1 MTAAADAASDP
12 KTGDRLIDDGCTR
25 PHAAGRTTRHE
36 HRRLSHMR
44 LTHLN
49 GLTMLLTSAVILSA
63 CAGGGDA
70 TDTAGA
76 TTGATAGAVPATPP
90 AGQPATGATG
100 AQQPTGQTHTVRMVG
115 DAQGYRYEPATI
127 TIKRGDAVK
136 WVMVSG
142 APHNV
147 DFDENGIP
155 AGAATQLAANMP
167 NNAGGLASPMMMN
180 PNEEYTVS
188 FAGVPAGN
196 YPYVCV
202 PHLAMN
208 MRGTVTVQ

>member
-1 MTAAADAASDP
+1 
-12 KTGDRLIDDGCTR
+12 
-25 PHAAGRTTRHE
+25 
-36 HRRLSHMR
+36 MR

-49 GLTMLLTSAVILSA
+49 GLTLLASAIILA
-63 CAGGGDA
+63 GCAGGGDTNTA
-70 TDTAGA
+70 DTTAGA
-76 TTGATAGAVPATPP
+76 TTGAATATPP

-115 DAQGYRYEPATI
+115 DGTTYRYEPATI

-147 DFDENGIP
+147 QFEADKLP
-155 AGAATQLAANMP
+155 SGAATQLTANMP
-167 NNAGGLASPMMMN
+167 NQAGPLSSPMMMN

-208 MRGTVTVQ
+208 MRGVVTVQ

>member
-1 MTAAADAASDP
+1 
-12 KTGDRLIDDGCTR
+12 
-25 PHAAGRTTRHE
+25 
-36 HRRLSHMR
+36 MR
-44 LTHLN
+44 LTHVN
-49 GLTMLLTSAVILSA
+49 GLTLLASAVILSA
-63 CAGGGDA
+63 CAGGGENN
-70 TDTAGA
+70 TA
-76 TTGATAGAVPATPP
+76 GATAGATGAAPATPP
-90 AGQPATGATG
+90 AGQPAPGGATG

-115 DAQGYRYEPATI
+115 DAQGYRYEPANL

-142 APHNV
+142 GPHNV
-147 DFDENGIP
+147 DFDDNALP

-167 NNAGGLASPMMMN
+167 NNVGSLTSPMMMN
-180 PNEEYTVS
+180 PNEDYTAS

-208 MRGTVTVQ
+208 MKGVITVQ